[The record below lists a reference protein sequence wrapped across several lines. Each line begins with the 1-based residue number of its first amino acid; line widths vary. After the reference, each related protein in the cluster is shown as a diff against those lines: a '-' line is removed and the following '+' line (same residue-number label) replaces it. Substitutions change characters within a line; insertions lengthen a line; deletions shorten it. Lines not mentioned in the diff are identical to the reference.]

1 MRSSGIAPAA
11 PVSLRP
17 AAAAI
22 CGRRARVRDLLLLL
36 LVAGLMPFV
45 LARPTTGV
53 LVWSWLGYMNP
64 HRLTWGFAYSFPFVM
79 VVAVAT
85 LIAMPFSRQPKRMPW
100 SGLTVVWLLWAL
112 WMCVTTLTALNPV
125 DAVPEWERAIKI
137 QVMVLATL
145 LLMGEREHIHRL
157 VWVIALSIGFF
168 GVKGGLFTILTGGNY
183 IVWGPP
189 GSFMAGN
196 NEIAL
201 ALLTVLPL
209 FRYLQVTSDNPWIK
223 RAMIA
228 CIVLC
233 AASILGSWSRGAL
246 LGGAA
251 MFFVLW
257 LKTRNKWLSGAAIV
271 VALVGFLAFLPEG
284 WFDRMSTISEYREDS
299 SALGRLNAWGFAIN
313 IAADRPLIGGGFRAF
328 TPELFMKYAP
338 TPTDFHDAHSIY
350 FEVLGE
356 QGYVGL
362 ALYLTLA
369 FLTFRT
375 CTRIRRKVKERKDL
389 GWAGEL
395 ASMIQVSIVGFGVGG
410 AFLGLAYF
418 DLPYSLMAVVALTN
432 ACVDRALAEGGA
444 ADAAPAHPPSR
455 LAATG

>member
-1 MRSSGIAPAA
+1 M
-11 PVSLRP
+11 
-17 AAAAI
+17 
-22 CGRRARVRDLLLLL
+22 RDLILLLIM
-36 LVAGLMPFV
+36 AGLLPFI

-64 HRLTWGFAYSFPFVM
+64 HRLTWGFAYDFPFVM
-79 VVAVAT
+79 VAAT
-85 LIAMPFSRQPKRMPW
+85 LTLVAMPFSKQPKRMPW
-100 SGLTVVWLLWAL
+100 SPLTVIWLLWVA
-112 WMCVTTLTALNPV
+112 WMCVTTLVALNPV
-125 DAVPEWERAIKI
+125 DGIPEWERTMKI
-137 QVMVLATL
+137 QLMVLATL

-157 VWVIALSIGFF
+157 VWVIALSVGFF
-168 GVKGGLFTILTGGNY
+168 GIKGGLFTILHGGSY
-183 IVWGPP
+183 LVMGPP
-189 GSFMAGN
+189 GSHMAGN

-209 FRYLQVTSDNPWIK
+209 FRYLQVTSDNVWIK
-223 RAMIA
+223 RAMFA
-228 CIVLC
+228 CMVLC

-271 VALVGFLAFLPEG
+271 VALVAFLAFLPEG
-284 WFDRMSTISEYREDS
+284 WFDRMSTIKDYRADQ

-313 IAADRPLIGGGFRAF
+313 LAADRPLVGGGFRAF
-328 TPELFMKYAP
+328 TPELFLKYAP

-362 ALYLTLA
+362 LLFLALALTA
-369 FLTFRT
+369 FRT
-375 CTRIRRKVKERKDL
+375 CMRIRSKAAGRPEL
-389 GWAGEL
+389 AWAREL
-395 ASMIQVSIVGFGVGG
+395 ASMIQVSLVGFGVGG

-418 DLPYSLMAVVALTN
+418 DLPYSLMAIVALTS
-432 ACVDRALAEGGA
+432 AYVDRALAGQAVAQPGATALTPASGPAIHAPRGG
-444 ADAAPAHPPSR
+444 
-455 LAATG
+455 T

>member
-1 MRSSGIAPAA
+1 M
-11 PVSLRP
+11 
-17 AAAAI
+17 
-22 CGRRARVRDLLLLL
+22 RDLILLLIM
-36 LVAGLMPFV
+36 AGLLPFILV
-45 LARPTTGV
+45 RPTTGV

-64 HRLTWGFAYSFPFVM
+64 HRLTWGFAYDFPFVM
-79 VVAVAT
+79 VAAIAT
-85 LIAMPFSRQPKRMPW
+85 LVAMPFSSQPKRMPW
-100 SGLTVVWLLWAL
+100 SPLTVVWLMWVA
-112 WMCVTTLTALNPV
+112 WMCITTLVALNPV
-125 DAVPEWERAIKI
+125 DAGPEWERAMKI
-137 QVMVLATL
+137 QLMVLATL

-168 GVKGGLFTILTGGNY
+168 GIKGGLFTILHGGNY
-183 IVWGPP
+183 LVWGPA
-189 GSFMAGN
+189 GSHIMGN

-209 FRYLQVTSDNPWIK
+209 FRYLQVTSEKIWMK
-223 RAMIA
+223 RAMLA
-228 CIVLC
+228 CIILC

-257 LKTRNKWLSGAAIV
+257 LKTRNKWLSGAVIA
-271 VALVGFLAFLPEG
+271 VALLAFLAFLPDG
-284 WFDRMSTISEYREDS
+284 WFDRMSTIKDYREDQ

-313 IAADRPLIGGGFRAF
+313 MANERPLVGGGFRAF

-362 ALYLTLA
+362 ILFVMVALMA
-369 FLTFRT
+369 FRT
-375 CTRIRRKVKERKDL
+375 CGRIRKKIAQRPDL
-389 GWAGEL
+389 AWAGEL
-395 ASMIQVSIVGFGVGG
+395 ASMIQVSLVGFGVGG

-418 DLPYSLMAVVALTN
+418 DLPYSLMAIVVLTN
-432 ACVDRALAEGGA
+432 AYVDRALAGQTIARPGVTEA
-444 ADAAPAHPPSR
+444 PVSAPAVTPPR
-455 LAATG
+455 TGQLT

>member
-1 MRSSGIAPAA
+1 M
-11 PVSLRP
+11 
-17 AAAAI
+17 
-22 CGRRARVRDLLLLL
+22 RDLILLLIM
-36 LVAGLMPFV
+36 AGLMPFI

-64 HRLTWGFAYSFPFVM
+64 HRLTWGFAYDFPFVM
-79 VVAVAT
+79 VAAIAT
-85 LIAMPFSRQPKRMPW
+85 LVTMPFSRQPKRIPW
-100 SGLTVVWLLWAL
+100 SPLTVVWLLWVL
-112 WMCVTTLTALNPV
+112 WMCLTTLTALNQV
-125 DAVPEWERAIKI
+125 DAVPEWQRAMKI
-137 QVMVLATL
+137 QMMVLATL

-189 GSFMAGN
+189 GSFIAGN

-209 FRYLQVTSDNPWIK
+209 FRYLQVTSDNIWVK
-223 RAMIA
+223 RAMLA
-228 CIVLC
+228 SMVLC

-257 LKTRNKWLSGAAIV
+257 LRTRNKWLSSAAIV
-271 VALVGFLAFLPEG
+271 VALVAFLAFLPEG
-284 WFDRMSTISEYREDS
+284 WFERMSTIKDYREDS

-313 IAADRPLIGGGFRAF
+313 IANERPLVGGGFRAF

-362 ALYLTLA
+362 GLFVGLALA
-369 FLTFRT
+369 AFRT
-375 CTRIRRKVKERKDL
+375 CARIRKRVADRKDL
-389 GWAGEL
+389 AWASEL
-395 ASMIQVSIVGFGVGG
+395 ASMLQVSLVGFGVGG

-418 DLPYSLMAVVALTN
+418 DLPYSLMAIAALTS
-432 ACVDRALAEGGA
+432 AYVDRALAAQAVTTPDGA
-444 ADAAPAHPPSR
+444 AGLTASPSAARAPR
-455 LAATG
+455 TGHTT

>member
-1 MRSSGIAPAA
+1 M
-11 PVSLRP
+11 
-17 AAAAI
+17 
-22 CGRRARVRDLLLLL
+22 RDLLLLL
-36 LVAGLMPFV
+36 IMAGLLPFI

-64 HRLTWGFAYSFPFVM
+64 HRLTWGFAYDFPFVL
-79 VVAVAT
+79 VAALLT
-85 LIAMPFSRQPKRMPW
+85 LVAMPFSKQPKRMPW
-100 SGLTVVWLLWAL
+100 SRLTVIWLLWVV
-112 WMCVTTLTALNPV
+112 WMCITTLVALNPV
-125 DAVPEWERAIKI
+125 DAIPEWERTMKI
-137 QVMVLATL
+137 QLMVLATL

-168 GVKGGLFTILTGGNY
+168 GIKGGLFTILHGGSY
-183 IVWGPP
+183 LVMGPP
-189 GSFMAGN
+189 GSHMAGN

-209 FRYLQVTSDNPWIK
+209 FRYLQVTSDNIWIK
-223 RAMIA
+223 RAMLA
-228 CIVLC
+228 CMFLC

-271 VALVGFLAFLPEG
+271 VALVAFLAFLPEG
-284 WFDRMSTISEYREDS
+284 WFDRMSTIKDYRADQ
-299 SALGRLNAWGFAIN
+299 SAMGRLNAWGFAIN
-313 IAADRPLIGGGFRAF
+313 LAGERPLVGGGFRAF
-328 TPELFMKYAP
+328 TPELFLKYAP

-362 ALYLTLA
+362 MLYLMLA
-369 FLTFRT
+369 LVSFRT
-375 CTRIRRKVKERKDL
+375 CMRIRAKTAGRAEL
-389 GWAGEL
+389 AWANEL
-395 ASMIQVSIVGFGVGG
+395 ASMIQVSLVGFAVGG

-418 DLPYSLMAVVALTN
+418 DLPYSLMAIIALTN
-432 ACVDRALAEGGA
+432 ACVDRALAGQALARPGAGA
-444 ADAAPAHPPSR
+444 AVPAGRPAVSAPRDDP
-455 LAATG
+455 